1 LGFDHG
7 GVGGSLL
14 RPWNLPERLQE
25 SVAHH
30 HNPSAAKNY
39 RHEAAIIFLPIISA
53 AKPLMIRMMNILDL
67 KLVLP
72 HGKG

>member
-1 LGFDHG
+1 M
-7 GVGGSLL
+7 
-14 RPWNLPERLQE
+14 RPWNFPERLKE

-39 RHEAAIIFLPIISA
+39 GHEAAIIFLPIISA
-53 AKPLMIRMMNILDL
+53 TKSLMIRMMNILDV
-67 KLVLP
+67 KLFLL